1 MAPLDTVKYS
11 NPPSATASSGHFPTL
26 PSVSESGS
34 HPGGLA
40 TTAVPQDRWLI
51 QTLSLTTKAI
61 TNHGRV
67 QVPSKLELEARGHP
81 LDVEEIRDPNAGT
94 ELSRLWHTQHPVVI
108 PSGDDCLRIQL
119 MGLVMEGTLR
129 RYLDA
134 NEDTLQDMQTEGVDG
149 SAIGPQISEWFESA
163 KDAVFRGELTD
174 VTKSNEQPIEG
185 MTRFEEVGKL
195 QTFRVEAAP
204 RDREEPTVL
213 ETKFGKALPAGLHPQ
228 VCQAIWGSSPDNP
241 LPPLCPDE
249 CLWHDTSS
257 SSIPGLT
264 CDHLTR
270 VNPEQLYKEF
280 EQARFGDGQF
290 QSLPHKQL
298 CRGTQWRCVPLDWAG
313 RFPVRPDLSSTVGF
327 VHGQTT
333 RSDGEEAKN
342 GHGLDIIL
350 SDHLISDSD
359 PQCIPGFHSAAGSSL
374 NRAIMS
380 KVSRSLA
387 HSILALNNDEMAGL
401 FQEVQKEQNKE
412 SDKRE
417 RLIQTLLDRALVV
430 RAMSRDLEV
439 EVDKEA
445 PTHHDLTNH
454 KVAELFEEVQK
465 EQDKDSYERGRIL
478 QTLLD
483 RALVVGA
490 MSRYS
495 KVEVDKEEC
504 VAMVALPLTESG
516 PFRRL
521 RVTIGEPP
529 VNEGAAIRT
538 QLLEYTWKV
547 EDAPKREDP
556 PEPEDPL
563 SPRNR
568 LRSNSTPKEVGS
580 CSPCHSARLT
590 TGDAG

>member
-1 MAPLDTVKYS
+1 M
-11 NPPSATASSGHFPTL
+11 
-26 PSVSESGS
+26 
-34 HPGGLA
+34 
-40 TTAVPQDRWLI
+40 
-51 QTLSLTTKAI
+51 
-61 TNHGRV
+61 
-67 QVPSKLELEARGHP
+67 
-81 LDVEEIRDPNAGT
+81 
-94 ELSRLWHTQHPVVI
+94 
-108 PSGDDCLRIQL
+108 
-119 MGLVMEGTLR
+119 
-129 RYLDA
+129 
-134 NEDTLQDMQTEGVDG
+134 
-149 SAIGPQISEWFESA
+149 
-163 KDAVFRGELTD
+163 
-174 VTKSNEQPIEG
+174 
-185 MTRFEEVGKL
+185 
-195 QTFRVEAAP
+195 
-204 RDREEPTVL
+204 
-213 ETKFGKALPAGLHPQ
+213 
-228 VCQAIWGSSPDNP
+228 
-241 LPPLCPDE
+241 
-249 CLWHDTSS
+249 
-257 SSIPGLT
+257 
-264 CDHLTR
+264 
-270 VNPEQLYKEF
+270 NPEQLYKEF

-359 PQCIPGFHSAAGSSL
+359 PQCITGFHSAAGSSL

-387 HSILALNNDEMAGL
+387 HSILALNNDEMAEL
-401 FQEVQKEQNKE
+401 FEEVQKEQNKE

-430 RAMSRDLEV
+430 CATSRHVKEKVDKEAPRHLGLTDNETAQLFEDAQKEQDKESDERGRRIKTLLDRALVVRAMSRDLEV

-445 PTHHDLTNH
+445 PPHHDLTNH

-465 EQDKDSYERGRIL
+465 EQGKDSYERGRIL

-580 CSPCHSARLT
+580 CSPCHSAPLT